1 MLNLEQTCNN
11 PHPHS
16 LARTVIRTKLSAWAC
31 QPFCCQRTFYPSR
44 SECPECLRTCL
55 AGLTGSPSCELAF
68 QFCPS
73 FFWDFASCLSCPA
86 TRFGNPLRN
95 FFPRA
100 TATNHHRKIKNPASS
115 AGRNHSHLSGSTR
128 CSTSFYPV
136 LVKNP
141 TIGSTSRL
149 RFSRAGRLF
158 DPTVMPLSSPQLHRA
173 LGPSAIIPAFRVSS
187 SPQNNYLGWVFLS
200 PVDSPGTL
208 LRRPGPGRRPLT
220 CWSGASKDTRYG

>member
-16 LARTVIRTKLSAWAC
+16 LARTVIRPKLSAWAC

-55 AGLTGSPSCELAF
+55 AGLSGSPCCELAF
-68 QFCPS
+68 QHCPS

-95 FFPRA
+95 FPLA
-100 TATNHHRKIKNPASS
+100 TATNHDRKIKNPASS
-115 AGRNHSHLSGSTR
+115 AGRNHPHLSGSTR

-149 RFSRAGRLF
+149 RFSRAGRLLRS
-158 DPTVMPLSSPQLHRA
+158 DCDAPERSPQLHGA
-173 LGPSAIIPAFRVSS
+173 LGPSAILSAFRVSS

-200 PVDSPGTL
+200 PVDSRASPLPARTL
-208 LRRPGPGRRPLT
+208 GSWPRGCTAPRVYDLP
-220 CWSGASKDTRYG
+220 

>member
-55 AGLTGSPSCELAF
+55 AGLTGSLSCELAF
-68 QFCPS
+68 QFC
-73 FFWDFASCLSCPA
+73 
-86 TRFGNPLRN
+86 
-95 FFPRA
+95 
-100 TATNHHRKIKNPASS
+100 RKIKNPASS
-115 AGRNHSHLSGSTR
+115 AGRNHPHLGGSTR

-141 TIGSTSRL
+141 TIGSASRL
-149 RFSRAGRLF
+149 RFSRAGRFLRS
-158 DPTVMPLSSPQLHRA
+158 DCDAPEQSSAPLSSRTIRNNTSFSSFVKPSKQLFRLGFPQPCGIADGLSFE
-173 LGPSAIIPAFRVSS
+173 GQEPAR
-187 SPQNNYLGWVFLS
+187 P
-200 PVDSPGTL
+200 SPGGCTSIKAYDPL
-208 LRRPGPGRRPLT
+208 FWPLT
-220 CWSGASKDTRYG
+220 YWPGASKDTRPGPPRNSLSRF

>member
-11 PHPHS
+11 PHLHS

-31 QPFCCQRTFYPSR
+31 QPFCCQRTFVPSR

-55 AGLTGSPSCELAF
+55 AGLTGSLSCELAF
-68 QFCPS
+68 QRCPS

-86 TRFGNPLRN
+86 TRVGNPLRN
-95 FFPRA
+95 FFPLA
-100 TATNHHRKIKNPASS
+100 TATNHCRKIKNPASS
-115 AGRNHSHLSGSTR
+115 AGRNHPHLSGSTR

-149 RFSRAGRLF
+149 RFSRAGRLLRS
-158 DPTVMPLSSPQLHRA
+158 DCDAPEQSSARQSPRTTRNNTSFSCFVK
-173 LGPSAIIPAFRVSS
+173 PFKAIICAGF
-187 SPQNNYLGWVFLS
+187 PQ
-200 PVDSPGTL
+200 PVDSPA
-208 LRRPGPGRRPLT
+208 P
-220 CWSGASKDTRYG
+220 